1 MLANVAACAA
11 CGNENPKR
19 SRFCGACAAPLS
31 PVTGPV
37 REERRVVTVLFC
49 DLAGFTARSEALD
62 PEDVRAFLV
71 PYYDVLA
78 AEITRHGGLVDR
90 FLGDGVMAL
99 FGAPVAHEDDP
110 ERAVR
115 AALRILERIPSL
127 GVELHVRL
135 GINTGEVLY
144 AAGSSGERDDSVTGD
159 AVNTAARLQAAAPV
173 DAVVVG
179 EATYR
184 ATARLFRYEEL
195 TPVSAKGK
203 AEPVPLWRPLGPIAR
218 RAGELHPET
227 TPFVGR
233 DIELAL
239 LVALFERARATP
251 SLEVATILA
260 EPGLGKSRLVR
271 ELARHLEALPDLVTW
286 RVGRCLP
293 YGDGAGLWALG
304 EIVKAHAGILEGD
317 GQAAVSAKFD
327 AVLTEPDPSLRAW
340 MKDRLGPLVGLQT
353 GSAPPQQEEAFTA
366 WRQFLESITRGRP
379 TVLVIEDL
387 HWADDTL
394 VAFLSHVADHVA
406 GLPLLLVTTARPE
419 LEERHPA
426 WLSRTRRS
434 SVISLAA
441 LPEPSM
447 AQLVTE
453 LIPRSSPEM
462 TATILERASGS
473 PLYAEQLAAIL
484 RDGPAMH
491 PTDEPDEAVIPP
503 SIAAL
508 LAARIDALPD
518 AEKVV
523 LLDASVIGRTFWPGA
538 VAAVG
543 GHERADVEGHLAEL
557 ARRELVRP
565 TRPSS
570 MNNEAE
576 FRFWH
581 ALLRDVA
588 YGRLTRRARLAKH
601 RAAAA
606 WITGR
611 YGGTLGEAGEIV
623 VAHLDRALE
632 LARATG
638 AAAELGRI
646 RDALVGALLDAADT
660 AIQTDLPRALTHIR
674 RAVGMMEPDDA
685 RRPAAMR
692 SLGHAL
698 SASSDYPQAV
708 AAFESA
714 AAMLRARGDPV
725 SAAELGAPLAVA
737 LGSEGDF
744 QRGVAVLTESRA
756 VLERHPGPGLAA
768 ILAEQAALRVFGE
781 HADAPELAAKAIEL
795 ASSFGLPPPHRAL
808 MVRGITGLPLGHAG
822 AEADLR
828 GAIDGAVRAGDLRA
842 ASITFYN
849 LATMSG
855 DIGGPA
861 AGIRLFD
868 EAIAFCGAHGVPTEL
883 ARSGRAEHLMNAGEW
898 DELLREADHVA
909 AWARRHGDVMSEV
922 VVRLAATHVRL
933 ERGES
938 IGPQDALAAMTRDVG
953 YLPTWAAPIIAEAAM
968 RERDVGAARAVLA
981 EALEATADGEFR
993 NDACFV
999 RACLRAGALDLARQA
1014 LGIAAVPSA
1023 RDLDRPIAMAIVA
1036 EAVGDLAA
1044 AKAGYETLAPR
1055 LARFGYV
1062 PEHAYALA
1070 GLGRCLLA
1078 LGETEEGIARL
1089 REARAIWERLKATPR
1104 IAEIDALLAAA
1115 PTA

>member
-1 MLANVAACAA
+1 MTACAS
-11 CGNENPKR
+11 CGTANPDAF
-19 SRFCGACAAPLS
+19 RFCGACAAPLAAAT
-31 PVTGPV
+31 PI
-37 REERRVVTVLFC
+37 REERRIVTVLFC
-49 DLAGFTARSEALD
+49 DLAGFTARAEALD

-71 PYYDVLA
+71 PYYDVLT

-115 AALRILERIPSL
+115 AALRIIEGVPSL
-127 GVELHVRL
+127 GLELQVRL
-135 GINTGEVLY
+135 GINTGDVLF
-144 AAGSSGERDDSVTGD
+144 ATGQGGERDDSVTGD

-179 EATYR
+179 ETTYR
-184 ATARLFRYEEL
+184 ATAHLFRCEPLE
-195 TPVSAKGK
+195 PIRAKGK

-218 RAGELHPET
+218 RAGELHPEA

-233 DIELAL
+233 DVELAL
-239 LVALFERARATP
+239 LEALFERARATP

-286 RVGRCLP
+286 RLGRCLP

-304 EIVKAHAGILEGD
+304 EIVKVHAGILD
-317 GQAAVSAKFD
+317 TDDQTAVSARLD

-340 MKDRLGPLVGLQT
+340 MKDRLGPLVGLQVT
-353 GSAPPQQEEAFTA
+353 SEPPQQEEAFTA
-366 WRQFLESITRGRP
+366 WRRFVESIARRGP
-379 TVLVIEDL
+379 TVLVVEDL

-394 VAFLSHVADHVA
+394 VAFLSHLADHVA
-406 GLPLLLVTTARPE
+406 GLPLFLVTTARPE

-434 SVISLAA
+434 SVVSLAA

-447 AQLVTE
+447 AALVAE
-453 LIPRSSPEM
+453 LIPRASPEM
-462 TATILERASGS
+462 TATILDRAAGS

-484 RDGPAMH
+484 RDRPAMRR
-491 PTDEPDEAVIPP
+491 TDGLDDEAIPP

-508 LAARIDALPD
+508 LAARIDALP
-518 AEKVV
+518 AAPKAV

-543 GHERADVEGHLAEL
+543 GHEPAEVETQLD
-557 ARRELVRP
+557 ELVRRDLIRP
-565 TRPSS
+565 AYPSS
-570 MNNEAE
+570 MESEEE
-576 FRFWH
+576 FTFWH

-588 YGRLTRRARLAKH
+588 YAKLTRRARLARH

-606 WITGR
+606 WITERAGTAI
-611 YGGTLGEAGEIV
+611 GGAGEIV

-646 RDALVGALLDAADT
+646 RAALVGALLDAADT
-660 AIQTDLPRALTHIR
+660 AIQTDLPRALTHLR
-674 RAVGMMEPDDA
+674 RAVEMMEPADA

-698 SASSDYPQAV
+698 SASSDYPEAV

-725 SAAELGAPLAVA
+725 AAAELGAPLAVA

-768 ILAEQAALRVFGE
+768 ILAEQAALRIFGE
-781 HADAPELAAKAIEL
+781 HADAPDLAAKAIEL
-795 ASSFGLPPPHRAL
+795 ASSFGLPPPYRAL

-828 GAIDGAVRAGDLRA
+828 GAIDGAVGAGDLRA

-855 DIGGPA
+855 DIAGPA
-861 AGIRLFD
+861 AAIRVFD

-883 ARSGRAEHLMNAGEW
+883 ARSGRVEGLMHAGEW

-938 IGPQDALAAMTRDVG
+938 IGRQDALAAMTRDVG
-953 YLPTWAAPIIAEAAM
+953 YLPTWAAPIIAEAALA
-968 RERDVGAARAVLA
+968 EQDVGAARAVLA

-999 RACLRAGALDLARQA
+999 RACLRAGALHLARQA
-1014 LGIAAVPSA
+1014 LGIAAVPWA
-1023 RDLDRPIAMAIVA
+1023 RDLDRPVAMAIVA
-1036 EAVGDLAA
+1036 EGTGETAA
-1044 AKAGYETLAPR
+1044 AMAGYENVAPR
-1055 LARFGYV
+1055 LSLNGSV
-1062 PEHAYALA
+1062 PEHAYAVA

-1089 REARAIWERLKATPR
+1089 MEARATWERLRATPR